1 MVVPFTGT
9 AFLGDQRRYLYMFTN
24 ETGGDPWP
32 LLERTLDRV
41 DFFLSLGNFRPLGR
55 LFMVTIETMTLE
67 AAMATG
73 VPPHVVGGLIRLLMV
88 GLLACTGAMVVSAL
102 WRSAKAGSGV
112 DSELPG
118 RSFSMVFGL
127 MLAVSMVA
135 SGLHPVMWF
144 PAYLVGVVAL
154 ALAVPVLVVSHA
166 SLSRPWSWR
175 LRDISGKSVSE
186 FLAIALLGC
195 ALALVYDLV
204 YVVPLLF
211 AAMLVVRGALARM
224 PWRRVLMSAAAARLI
239 ALGAGFMAV
248 FLPVRL
254 AIRARCAAY
263 NCYGATDA
271 VLSDFSVSKLFDRL
285 ATGSPPAGW
294 RHTQALLDHDL
305 PRNGLTEA
313 YLTNWTTFLVLGV
326 LGWGVWV
333 SARAFSRG
341 LRPMLERASS
351 LPLRMAWAM
360 IAVGVATALL
370 PALLVAF
377 SRTVQNSDWP
387 IGAPWRETLM
397 VQVGWAFALAGLVVL
412 AAVWLPSRLGPRR
425 GGWVVALVALGLF
438 GAMLLTYYSNDQYAR
453 LLRSK
458 PEENAVALVSASI
471 VNFDTSEAGERAR
484 CEILRSYPRT
494 DRFGVLDMLNELAES
509 TYGQP
514 FCDPDTAGG
523 YPSGFAD
530 DDGSPHEPAIDAMHA
545 ASITLGCRDDP
556 HRFCPDYKAS
566 RAYAV
571 WVINRLV
578 WIGVLEAGAA
588 DPLAASD
595 GELTRG
601 DMARFLVESSD
612 ALRPV
617 AAPRGLFADL
627 DSDLAPYAEA
637 VYEGRVVDACSSS
650 PLLFCP
656 EDTVTR
662 GELMTMV
669 ARTFGLVPR

>member
-1 MVVPFTGT
+1 MVPFTGT
-9 AFLGDQRRYLYMFTN
+9 AFLGDQRRYIYMFTN

-55 LFMVTIETMTLE
+55 LWMVTVETMTLE

-73 VPPHVVGGLIRLLMV
+73 VPPHVIGGLIRLLMV
-88 GLLACTGAMVVSAL
+88 GLLAACGAAVVSAL

-112 DSELPG
+112 DTELSG
-118 RSFSMVFGL
+118 RSFTRVFGL

-135 SGLHPVMWF
+135 SELHPVMWF
-144 PAYLVGVVAL
+144 PAFLVGVVAL

-166 SLSRPWSWR
+166 SLFRPGSWR
-175 LRDISGKSVSE
+175 LREMSGTDVRE
-186 FLAIALLGC
+186 FLAMALLGG
-195 ALALVYDLV
+195 ALALIYDLA
-204 YVVPLLF
+204 YAVPLLC
-211 AAMLVVRGALARM
+211 AVMLVVRGWLARM
-224 PWRRVLMSAAAARLI
+224 PWRRVLTSAAAARLL
-239 ALGAGFMAV
+239 ALGAGFTAV

-254 AIRARCAAY
+254 AIRARCSAY
-263 NCYGATDA
+263 DCYGATDA
-271 VLSDFSVSKLFDRL
+271 VLSDFSFSKVLDRL

-294 RHTQALLDHDL
+294 RHTQALLEHDL
-305 PRNGLTEA
+305 PRGGLMDT

-326 LGWGVWV
+326 LGWAVWV
-333 SARAFSRG
+333 SARAFSRD
-341 LRPMLERASS
+341 LRPMSERVPG

-360 IAVGVATALL
+360 IAVGVATSLL
-370 PALLVAF
+370 TALLVGF
-377 SRTVQNSDWP
+377 SRTVQNTDWP

-397 VQVGWAFALAGLVVL
+397 VQVGWAFVLAGLAVL
-412 AAVWLPSRLGPRR
+412 AAAWLSSRLGPT
-425 GGWVVALVALGLF
+425 GGRWVAALVALGLF
-438 GAMLLTYYSNDQYAR
+438 GALLLTYYGNDQYAR

-484 CEILRSYPRT
+484 CEVLRSYPRT

-530 DDGSPHEPAIDAMHA
+530 DDGSPHEPAIDALHS

-556 HRFCPDYKAS
+556 HRFCPDYKATRS
-566 RAYAV
+566 YAV
-571 WVINRLV
+571 WLINRLV
-578 WIGVLEAGAA
+578 WVGVLEAGAG
-588 DPLAASD
+588 DPLASGSG

-617 AAPRGLFADL
+617 ETPRGLFADIDL
-627 DSDLAPYAEA
+627 DGDLAPYAEA
-637 VYEGRVVDACSSS
+637 AYEGRVIEACSSS
-650 PLLFCP
+650 PLLFC
-656 EDTVTR
+656 R
-662 GELMTMV
+662 
-669 ARTFGLVPR
+669 RTW